1 MVIYDE
7 NIVVRNAIFMGK
19 STQYQRLSVYKYE
32 WPLRPTPSA
41 DESLPHASTQSSDLK
56 IVLNHE
62 TPRHGHPASTSVST
76 HIIYV
81 NYFQIACIWKKE
93 QNE

>member
-7 NIVVRNAIFMGK
+7 NIVVRNAIFMSK
-19 STQYQRLSVYKYE
+19 STQYQKYE
-32 WPLRPTPSA
+32 RPLWPILSA
-41 DESLPHASTQSSDLK
+41 DESLSHASTQSSDLK

-62 TPRHGHPASTSVST
+62 TPCHGHLVLTSVST